1 MMSFSVCAGFLLV
14 DLVGPVASYSQ
25 LILVCLLPPLLFLAL
40 FPAVVPE
47 SPYYLLQTG
56 QDARARKSLGWLR
69 RGVRPEQIDRE
80 LEQMKVSGQ

>member
-1 MMSFSVCAGFLLV
+1 MMSFSVCAGFLYV

-25 LILVCLLPPLLFLAL
+25 LILACLLPPLLFLAL

-69 RGVRPEQIDRE
+69 RGVHPEQIDRE
-80 LEQMKVSGQ
+80 LEQMKVSW